1 MTEVPIIETSPL
13 IWCANHCTGFCMIGT
28 SIMKELTQVLAYE
41 IESSFFLLSH
51 HILYFNLVSQE
62 HFSVLIFRSI
72 CTLSPSVLSEEKP
85 YVFDFPTPSRHVR
98 AVGLRAPLQLS
109 NKLVNFKLP
118 AGYLD
123 MKIQTYA
130 GRKKV
135 L

>member
-1 MTEVPIIETSPL
+1 M
-13 IWCANHCTGFCMIGT
+13 G
-28 SIMKELTQVLAYE
+28 
-41 IESSFFLLSH
+41 
-51 HILYFNLVSQE
+51 
-62 HFSVLIFRSI
+62 
-72 CTLSPSVLSEEKP
+72 EEKP

-109 NKLVNFKLP
+109 NKLVNFNLP